1 MSKICGICGED
12 CSDRPRVKDRHG
24 RYYCKACA
32 SERAR
37 ADDDAAPGV
46 AAGAAGGAVGAAA
59 AAALPEDPDTFEL
72 DNADPGARP
81 LPIEMLDNTEPTRNC
96 PMCFRS
102 MPRDAKICVS
112 CGYDPEK
119 GIQSSTKIV
128 KKAGKGWT
136 KRTRGYRCDNCGY
149 DLAGLPEPVCPEC
162 GTRVDLS
169 RRARLD
175 EQIRSQTFHMEY
187 KKPMVW
193 FAIGFVIVGIA
204 LAVKGEPMGFL
215 GYAILLVM
223 QLPFMLLGL
232 WLCQK
237 TFLGEIGTIPLNT
250 VRIASALALGN
261 AVDEILPISFFFIT
275 PGMIVY
281 LVVLMD
287 LFDIDLSDAI
297 WAAVIMFL
305 AKIGATLL
313 AVYAMVQYL
322 GISI

>member
-24 RYYCKACA
+24 RYYCKGCA

-37 ADDDAAPGV
+37 THDDAAPGV

-59 AAALPEDPDTFEL
+59 AAALPDDPDTFE
-72 DNADPGARP
+72 
-81 LPIEMLDNTEPTRNC
+81 LDNTEPTRNC

-112 CGYDPEK
+112 CGYDPAK

-128 KKAGKGWT
+128 KKAGKGWMN
-136 KRTRGYRCDNCGY
+136 RTRGYRCDNCGY
-149 DLAGLPEPVCPEC
+149 DLAELPEPVCPKC

-169 RRARLD
+169 RRGRMD
-175 EQIRSQTFHMEY
+175 EQFRSQTFHMEY

-215 GYAILLVM
+215 GYTILLVM

-250 VRIASALALGN
+250 VRIASALALGG
-261 AVDEILPISFFFIT
+261 AVDEILPISFFFLT
-275 PGMIVY
+275 PGTIVY
-281 LVVLMD
+281 LGVLMD

-297 WAAVIMFL
+297 WTAVVMFL
-305 AKIGATLL
+305 AKILATLL
-313 AVYAMVQYL
+313 AVFVMVQYL
-322 GISI
+322 GMSI